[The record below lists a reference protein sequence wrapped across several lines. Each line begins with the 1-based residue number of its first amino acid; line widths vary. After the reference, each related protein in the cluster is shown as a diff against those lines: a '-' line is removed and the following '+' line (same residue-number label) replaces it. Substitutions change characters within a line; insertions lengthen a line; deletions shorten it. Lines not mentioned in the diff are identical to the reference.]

1 MRSTFAPMQAAPS
14 LSPGTTSPPRSRIP
28 SLSTSSSS
36 LSSTFSDASSYFSY
50 PSPPPSS
57 ASKTHAFFASPFSTR
72 SPSPEPITRPT
83 VDVAAT
89 PVPPSILKSR
99 SSRSELACSRDTNRR
114 HLLLDLDEQ
123 RLPSHDSLDV
133 QSRPISHSN
142 EPTPRP
148 TSTTPGPFFSG
159 ASAHSSQG
167 TGTGLG
173 TADVDSPICVIS
185 PPLSSSTSVSSVTS
199 DSPSQTFI
207 TGQNTD
213 TALRLLRNLGHGT
226 FSSVWLAEDQSPV
239 PLSLKAKRSLR
250 ELRKRADKECP
261 SSAPPNDAIHDALRT
276 RDSMADVSRNASLKR
291 LRGRVRGTKPSRGN
305 IILMDGSYLVDE
317 RDGEMGG
324 VRTESR
330 DSSDAEDN
338 NARELGLGANLA
350 RVGSLSGKVT
360 TVSSNEGNLHRR
372 PSTKKSSGRLVA
384 VKLTPRGAS
393 SQRDAEKERVAF
405 VREVEVLRVSIFG
418 FQHHGSSPRVIIWGY
433 FKIFEWRT
441 RPARVVVVQQAPIHV
456 KGNFT
461 HSLQSFHHV
470 FLLIHHSPN
479 F

>member
-1 MRSTFAPMQAAPS
+1 
-14 LSPGTTSPPRSRIP
+14 
-28 SLSTSSSS
+28 
-36 LSSTFSDASSYFSY
+36 
-50 PSPPPSS
+50 
-57 ASKTHAFFASPFSTR
+57 
-72 SPSPEPITRPT
+72 
-83 VDVAAT
+83 
-89 PVPPSILKSR
+89 
-99 SSRSELACSRDTNRR
+99 
-114 HLLLDLDEQ
+114 
-123 RLPSHDSLDV
+123 
-133 QSRPISHSN
+133 
-142 EPTPRP
+142 
-148 TSTTPGPFFSG
+148 
-159 ASAHSSQG
+159 
-167 TGTGLG
+167 
-173 TADVDSPICVIS
+173 
-185 PPLSSSTSVSSVTS
+185 
-199 DSPSQTFI
+199 
-207 TGQNTD
+207 
-213 TALRLLRNLGHGT
+213 
-226 FSSVWLAEDQSPV
+226 
-239 PLSLKAKRSLR
+239 
-250 ELRKRADKECP
+250 
-261 SSAPPNDAIHDALRT
+261 
-276 RDSMADVSRNASLKR
+276 
-291 LRGRVRGTKPSRGN
+291 
-305 IILMDGSYLVDE
+305 MDGSYLVDE

-433 FKIFEWRT
+433 FKNFEWRT